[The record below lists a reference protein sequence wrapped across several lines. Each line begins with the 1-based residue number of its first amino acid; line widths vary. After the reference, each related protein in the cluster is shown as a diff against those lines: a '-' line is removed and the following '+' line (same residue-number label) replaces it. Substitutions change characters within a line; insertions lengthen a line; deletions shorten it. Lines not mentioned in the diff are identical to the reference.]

1 MKRQGSFILL
11 TITAVFTAFLTG
23 VFLGRSTP
31 HGDTLSKN
39 DQNTYNTDAFFTGAA
54 ADTRPYING
63 KININAASAQDLS
76 LLPGIGAGLANAIIE
91 YREQNGPFSS
101 IMELSKVKGI
111 GDAKIT
117 DIMDY
122 ITVGG

>member
-1 MKRQGSFILL
+1 MLL
-11 TITAVFTAFLTG
+11 IITVVFTAFLVG
-23 VFLGRSTP
+23 VFVGRSTYRA
-31 HGDTLSKN
+31 DTLSEDN
-39 DQNTYNTDAFFTGAA
+39 SNTDEFLTGAA
-54 ADTRPYING
+54 AGTGAYING

-76 LLPGIGAGLANAIIE
+76 LLPGIGDGLANAIVE

-111 GDAKIT
+111 GTAKLAE
-117 DIMDY
+117 IMDY